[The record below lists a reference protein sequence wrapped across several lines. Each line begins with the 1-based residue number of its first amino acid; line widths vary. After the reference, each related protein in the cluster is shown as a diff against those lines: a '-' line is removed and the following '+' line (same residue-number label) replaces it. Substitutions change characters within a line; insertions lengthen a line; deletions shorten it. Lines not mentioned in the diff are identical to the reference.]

1 MPRRLRFIPPE
12 GSVVEVTTRT
22 LQGRLL
28 LRPSPELNTIIMGV
42 LGRAQR
48 IYRVPIHDCIFMSN
62 HYHLLLSVTSALQ
75 LARFMGYFN
84 GNLAKEVAR
93 LTGWK
98 EKVWS
103 RRYQGVL
110 VSNEEA
116 AQIARQRY
124 ILAHGAKENLVAS
137 PRDWPGVSSV
147 AAHLDDARLEGLWF
161 DRTQEFAARKRGVEL
176 SLDERTDAERIV
188 LTPMPCWQHH
198 AEADR
203 KAVLN
208 EMVRDIETEA
218 AQRRI
223 ETGTPPTRR
232 PGRARAASHGEAAAI
247 EALAR
252 SPGALRLAERTPAPL
267 ASLWLVSRC
276 VSRREGEAPRNGKGD
291 LPRRRLPATGSLRR
305 GALRTGLEVRTT
317 AARRASFLEADRQS
331 HVMR

>member
-103 RRYQGVL
+103 RRYQAVL

-161 DRTQEFAARKRGVEL
+161 DRTKEFAARKRGVEL

-188 LTPMPCWQHH
+188 LTPMPCGQHH

-208 EMVRDIETEA
+208 EIVRDIETEA

-223 ETGTPPTRR
+223 ETGKPPL
-232 PGRARAASHGEAAAI
+232 GVRAVLKQCPTDKPRQSK
-247 EALAR
+247 R
-252 SPGALRLAERTPAPL
+252 SPAPL
-267 ASLWLVSRC
+267 AHCASKSARQLLWQAYGWFLGAYLDA
-276 VSRREGEAPRNGKGD
+276 RERLRETGK
-291 LPRRRLPATGSLRR
+291 
-305 GALRTGLEVRTT
+305 
-317 AARRASFLEADRQS
+317 ASFPEGAFPPPAPFVDPLFEPG
-331 HVMR
+331 